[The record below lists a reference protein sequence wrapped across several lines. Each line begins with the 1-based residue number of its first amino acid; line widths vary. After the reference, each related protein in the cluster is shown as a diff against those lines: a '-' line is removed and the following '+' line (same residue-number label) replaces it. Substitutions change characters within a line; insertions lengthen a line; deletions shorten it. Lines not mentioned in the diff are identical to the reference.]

1 MKGFDKAGRVLEF
14 DRITERLASLAATE
28 GAAEALRSLQPADDG
43 ASVNRLL
50 DQTADARAMMT
61 VKSQPPFG
69 RAKNITPHIERAVK
83 GATLTTRELL
93 DVASLLRTVGALKKY
108 GAGGGAGSLHDF
120 FRLLTENNFLEKS
133 ISGAI
138 AAEDMLSDNASDE
151 LFSIR
156 RSIRKCESAVRDGLA
171 RYTTGSYAKYLQE
184 GLVTVR
190 NGRFVIPV
198 KAEYKGEI
206 KGIVHDTS
214 SSGGTLFVE
223 PLDILELNNR
233 ISELHGR
240 EKHEIDRILAE
251 LSASVASFA
260 DDLRLNYRVL
270 TDLAVIFAKAQYSFE
285 INGIRPAVRPDGRV
299 IRLKN
304 ARHPLIDK
312 ETVVPITVEF
322 GGETDAL
329 VITGP
334 NTGGK
339 TVTLKTIGLMALM
352 AQSGLFLPCDDG
364 STLPVFSA
372 VLPDIGDEQSIE
384 QSLSTFSSHMVNIVS
399 ILDVCDRDTL
409 VLFDELGA
417 GTDPIE
423 GAALAVAI
431 LEHVRSLGALVAA
444 TTHYAELKTYAMENE
459 RVRNASCEFDVDTLK
474 PTYRLIIGLP
484 GKSNAFAISQRL
496 GIPASIIEEAKRCMS
511 AERVQ
516 FEDMLSR
523 LESAESTLEKEK
535 RAAEKQRAEA
545 ERLLSETRRQLEA
558 EREQAQ
564 RELKAAQDAAARILS
579 NARESANYVFNELN
593 ELKKKQDRESLAKVL
608 EESRRSVKEALG
620 SADIRLPD
628 ADETEDGY
636 TPPRPFA
643 HGDTVSVA
651 SLGGVQ
657 GTITRLEPPNA
668 YVQAGAGN
676 VKVKL
681 ADLRLV
687 QGAKPKKEQ
696 KKASFT
702 RANGNAAV
710 RNELDLRGQYGDDAW
725 FMADRF
731 IDSAVMA
738 GYETVTLIHG
748 KGTGALRAALW
759 QHLKNDRRVVSY
771 RSGRYGEGDLG
782 VTVCELK
789 K

>member
-198 KAEYKGEI
+198 KAEHKGEI

-352 AQSGLFLPCDDG
+352 AQSGLFVPCDDG

-431 LEHVRSLGALVAA
+431 LEHVAVAGRAGRGDHALRRVEDLRDGKRARA
-444 TTHYAELKTYAMENE
+444 QRLLRIRRGHSQAHLPPHHRPAGQIQ
-459 RVRNASCEFDVDTLK
+459 RVRDLAAAGHSRVDHRGSQTLYVRRARAVRGYAFQ
-474 PTYRLIIGLP
+474 T
-484 GKSNAFAISQRL
+484 GKRGKHAGKGKARRRKAARR
-496 GIPASIIEEAKRCMS
+496 GRAA
-511 AERVQ
+511 AERN
-516 FEDMLSR
+516 
-523 LESAESTLEKEK
+523 
-535 RAAEKQRAEA
+535 
-545 ERLLSETRRQLEA
+545 
-558 EREQAQ
+558 
-564 RELKAAQDAAARILS
+564 AAA
-579 NARESANYVFNELN
+579 A
-593 ELKKKQDRESLAKVL
+593 
-608 EESRRSVKEALG
+608 
-620 SADIRLPD
+620 
-628 ADETEDGY
+628 
-636 TPPRPFA
+636 
-643 HGDTVSVA
+643 
-651 SLGGVQ
+651 
-657 GTITRLEPPNA
+657 
-668 YVQAGAGN
+668 
-676 VKVKL
+676 
-681 ADLRLV
+681 
-687 QGAKPKKEQ
+687 
-696 KKASFT
+696 
-702 RANGNAAV
+702 
-710 RNELDLRGQYGDDAW
+710 
-725 FMADRF
+725 
-731 IDSAVMA
+731 
-738 GYETVTLIHG
+738 
-748 KGTGALRAALW
+748 
-759 QHLKNDRRVVSY
+759 
-771 RSGRYGEGDLG
+771 
-782 VTVCELK
+782 
-789 K
+789 